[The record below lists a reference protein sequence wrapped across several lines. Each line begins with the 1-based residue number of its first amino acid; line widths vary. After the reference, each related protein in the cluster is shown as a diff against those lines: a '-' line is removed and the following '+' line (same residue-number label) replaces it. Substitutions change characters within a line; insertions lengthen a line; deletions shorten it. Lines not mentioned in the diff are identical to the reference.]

1 MALGQPHRS
10 AWREIQQATDMT
22 LEMLKEVDWVQVLTD
37 AATAIGVI
45 MVAVGVGVLLVTLGI
60 PEAIIGAFLLIVR
73 LAISAWGTLA
83 AILGAGTT
91 VAVAP

>member
-1 MALGQPHRS
+1 
-10 AWREIQQATDMT
+10 MT
-22 LEMLKEVDWVQVLTD
+22 LEMLNRVDWVQVLTD
-37 AATAIGVI
+37 AATAIAVI
-45 MVAVGVGVLLVTLGI
+45 LVAVGVGRWAFLKPLS
-60 PEAIIGAFLLIVR
+60 ARFLLIVR